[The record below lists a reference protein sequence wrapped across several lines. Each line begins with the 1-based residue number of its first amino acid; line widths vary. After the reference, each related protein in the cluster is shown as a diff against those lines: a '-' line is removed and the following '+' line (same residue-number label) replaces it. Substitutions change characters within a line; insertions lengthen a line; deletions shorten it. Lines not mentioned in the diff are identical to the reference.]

1 MTEIASPIQ
10 QALSQL
16 TAGQDIPVDLM
27 RQTMTQIMEGQADPA
42 AIGGLLIGLRI
53 KGESV
58 DEIAAAASVMRQFAT
73 PVTVDVE
80 GLTDIVGTGGDGAS
94 TFNVST
100 ASAFVAAAAGVKIA
114 KHGNRSVSSKS
125 GAADLLEAAGCRLDL
140 SAQHAQ
146 ALIESLGIAFLFA
159 PQHHS
164 AMRHAIG
171 PRRALGCWSLFN
183 LLGPLTNPANA
194 PHQVLGVFS
203 PDRVRAMAEAM
214 QRLGASHVL
223 VVSSEDGLDELSPET
238 MTHIAELKDGQ
249 VSEYTIVPDALGLTP
264 QPVEG
269 LQVEGPMESLAMVK
283 AVLSGKGLPAAR
295 QIVGMNAGAAIYVSG
310 CAPSLQAGVDQ
321 ALAIVDSG
329 SAWDLLRR
337 YADAT
342 QAMGAD
348 A

>member
-1 MTEIASPIQ
+1 MTETRSPIQ
-10 QALSQL
+10 QALNQL
-16 TAGQDIPVDLM
+16 TQGLDIPSDLM
-27 RQTMTQIMEGQADPA
+27 RQTVTQIMEGQADPA

-100 ASAFVAAAAGVKIA
+100 ASAFVAASAGVKIA

-125 GAADLLEAAGCRLDL
+125 GAADVLEAAGCRLDL
-140 SAQHAQ
+140 EAEQAQ

-223 VVSSEDGLDELSPET
+223 VVSSDDGLDELSPEA
-238 MTHIAELKDGQ
+238 MTHIAELKNGQ
-249 VSEYTIVPDALGLTP
+249 VTEYTLVPDALGLTP
-264 QPVEG
+264 QPVAG
-269 LQVEGPMESLAMVK
+269 LQVEGPAESLAMVK

-310 CAPSLQAGVDQ
+310 RAPSLQAGVDK
-321 ALAIVDSG
+321 ALAIIDSG
-329 SAWDLLRR
+329 SAWDLLTR